1 MKSQKQPL
9 NDLSSLVELG
19 PLKRKKLFQAVHD
32 SLSKRS
38 DRSKSE
44 KKKGKGSNKGE
55 SSWKKKK
62 LLVAMQ
68 SDEQSFKKSQ
78 KGVEDKGKK
87 ERKSKEKDKR
97 TNSQE
102 SAKSKSEKKRARSK
116 TTAAAGAKNHGENA
130 KEGGSQEH
138 DDATKLLEHLQA
150 LDQAKNTDS
159 RNRGGVDEKMKKG
172 VNDPKKPDNL
182 DPAAPP
188 PVTNHSLE
196 LQRQVCN

>member
-1 MKSQKQPL
+1 MLTNLREDVTQPSISERTNRFKSIGISHESSNSAEAAKKPDLHNDDSSAKRSARHRKCSHSMKSQKQPL

-87 ERKSKEKDKR
+87 ERKSK
-97 TNSQE
+97 
-102 SAKSKSEKKRARSK
+102 
-116 TTAAAGAKNHGENA
+116 
-130 KEGGSQEH
+130 GG
-138 DDATKLLEHLQA
+138 
-150 LDQAKNTDS
+150 
-159 RNRGGVDEKMKKG
+159 
-172 VNDPKKPDNL
+172 
-182 DPAAPP
+182 
-188 PVTNHSLE
+188 
-196 LQRQVCN
+196 